1 MPVAEET
8 RPVRGDI
15 EASIGHRFARRDLLV
30 LALTHPSYGQPHN
43 ERLEFL
49 GDALLNLGIAEELFR
64 RYPGLREGQLSRLRA
79 NLVREETLARLAREL
94 GVGPELRLGG
104 GEAATGGRDRDSILA
119 DAVEALIA
127 AISLDAGTAAALA
140 AVSRWFA
147 GLLAA
152 QDPDVSHKD
161 PKTELQEYLQGRRKP
176 LPRYE
181 VLEFPE
187 TGGGVCRVQAHVEGL
202 AEPSPGEGRNRRIAE
217 QQAARHALGALRAGE
232 GMST

>member
-1 MPVAEET
+1 MAEET

-15 EASIGHRFARRDLLV
+15 EASIGHRFSRRDLLV
-30 LALTHPSYGQPHN
+30 LALTHPSYGKPHN

-147 GLLAA
+147 DMLAA

-161 PKTELQEYLQGRRKP
+161 SKTELQEYLQGRRKP

-181 VLEFPE
+181 VLVFPE
-187 TGGGVCRVQAHVEGL
+187 AGGGLCRVQAHVEGL

>member
-1 MPVAEET
+1 VAEET

-15 EASIGHRFARRDLLV
+15 EASIGHRFSRRDLLV
-30 LALTHPSYGQPHN
+30 LALTHPSYGKPHN

-147 GLLAA
+147 DMLAA

-161 PKTELQEYLQGRRKP
+161 SKTELQEYLQGRRKP

-181 VLEFPE
+181 VLVFPE
-187 TGGGVCRVQAHVEGL
+187 AGAGLCRVQAHVEGL

>member
-1 MPVAEET
+1 VAEEA

-15 EASIGHRFARRDLLV
+15 EASIGHRFSRRDLLV

-147 GLLAA
+147 DMLAA

-181 VLEFPE
+181 VLVFPE
-187 TGGGVCRVQAHVEGL
+187 AGAGLCRVQAHVAGL

-217 QQAARHALGALRAGE
+217 QQAARHALGALQAGE

>member
-1 MPVAEET
+1 MAEET

-15 EASIGHRFARRDLLV
+15 EASIGHRFSRRDLLV
-30 LALTHPSYGQPHN
+30 LALTHPSYGKPHN

-147 GLLAA
+147 DMLAA

-161 PKTELQEYLQGRRKP
+161 SKTELQEYLQGRRKP

-181 VLEFPE
+181 VLVFPE
-187 TGGGVCRVQAHVEGL
+187 AGAGLCRVQAHVEGL

>member
-1 MPVAEET
+1 MPVAEEA

-15 EASIGHRFARRDLLV
+15 EASIGHRFSRRDLLV

-147 GLLAA
+147 DMLAA

-161 PKTELQEYLQGRRKP
+161 SKTELQEYLQGRRKP

-181 VLEFPE
+181 VLVFPE
-187 TGGGVCRVQAHVEGL
+187 AGGGLCRVQAHVEGL

>member
-1 MPVAEET
+1 MPVAEGT
-8 RPVRGDI
+8 RPVRGGI
-15 EASIGHRFARRDLLV
+15 ESSIGHRFSRRELLI
-30 LALTHPSYGQPHN
+30 LALTHPSFGQPHN

-49 GDALLNLGIAEELFR
+49 GDALLNLGIAAELYA

-79 NLVREETLARLAREL
+79 SLVREETLARLAREL
-94 GVGPELRLGG
+94 GVGAELRLGA
-104 GEAATGGRDRDSILA
+104 GESATGGRDRDSILA
-119 DAVEALIA
+119 DALEALIA
-127 AISLDAGTAAALA
+127 AISLDAGNDAALA
-140 AVSRWFA
+140 AVSRWFS
-147 GLLAA
+147 GFLDA

-181 VLEFPE
+181 VLVFPE
-187 TGGGVCRVQAHVEGL
+187 AGGGLCRVQAHVEGL

-232 GMST
+232 GKST

>member
-1 MPVAEET
+1 MAEET

-15 EASIGHRFARRDLLV
+15 EASIGHRFSKRDLLV

-152 QDPDVSHKD
+152 QDPGVSHKD
-161 PKTELQEYLQGRRKP
+161 SKTELQEYLQARRKP

-181 VLEFPE
+181 VLVFPE
-187 TGGGVCRVQAHVEGL
+187 AGAGLCRVQAHVEGL